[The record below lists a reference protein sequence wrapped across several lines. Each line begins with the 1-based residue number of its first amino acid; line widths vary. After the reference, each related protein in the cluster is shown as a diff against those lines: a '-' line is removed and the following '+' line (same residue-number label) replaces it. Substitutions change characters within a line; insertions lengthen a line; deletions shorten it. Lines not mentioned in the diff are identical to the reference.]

1 MIVLVESVIVVVG
14 REAFGAVVV
23 LVESV
28 VVVLTRVW
36 NNCNSSGNS
45 NGDVIDAVVSVLV
58 VCDVDGSEMVLVVCC

>member
-1 MIVLVESVIVVVG
+1 MIVLVESVIMVVG
-14 REAFGAVVV
+14 REAFGVVVV

-36 NNCNSSGNS
+36 NNCNSSGIS
-45 NGDVIDAVVSVLV
+45 NGDVTDAVVSVLV